1 MNSKAKLI
9 LGVVLLAAAVVLLCR
24 HFSPTVPDEVRTV
37 AVAADTES
45 AAKEFAQKL
54 RDIASRDDSK
64 EFGALCARRSD
75 VNMPDYYRSV
85 QSMDA
90 AAEFLK
96 AEANKTDPG
105 ILNVYFRNPDG
116 RRFHYTID
124 SRGDGGRFRFLTCY
138 IYKE

>member
-1 MNSKAKLI
+1 MHRNS
-9 LGVVLLAAAVVLLCR
+9 
-24 HFSPTVPDEVRTV
+24 
-37 AVAADTES
+37 
-45 AAKEFAQKL
+45 